1 MSSLDQFPKPS
12 NVEILDDE
20 DDSFVDCSEGEDNL
34 NLGIEKPVALDNN
47 FPCGVFTCI
56 KDITKAGAEKEKGNT
71 YFRNH
76 DYDNSIQCY
85 TAAIEYCPLEKEYEE
100 QLATFYG
107 NRAAAYAAE
116 DEFDLTIEDCNT
128 ALELKPDYV
137 KVILRRMQAYE
148 KIEKYED
155 ALAGANLDPHT
166 DCFSRFIFLLF
177 ADAKRVLE
185 LEPSTPKM
193 HATM

>member
-1 MSSLDQFPKPS
+1 MSSLDQSSKPI
-12 NVEILDDE
+12 NLEILDDE
-20 DDSFVDCSEGEDNL
+20 DDKFVDCSEGEDS
-34 NLGIEKPVALDNN
+34 IEKPVALENN
-47 FPCGVFTCI
+47 YHVDPCGVFTCI
-56 KDITKAGAEKEKGNT
+56 KDISKAVAEKEKGNT

-116 DEFDLTIEDCNT
+116 DEFDLTIEDCNS

-137 KVILRRMQAYE
+137 KVILRRMQTYE
-148 KIEKYED
+148 KVEKYED
-155 ALAGANLDPHT
+155 ALAGANFDPHT
-166 DCFSRFIFLLF
+166 DCFFLHLPF
-177 ADAKRVLE
+177 VDAKRVLE
-185 LEPSTPKM
+185 LEPSTAKM
-193 HATM
+193 HSTM